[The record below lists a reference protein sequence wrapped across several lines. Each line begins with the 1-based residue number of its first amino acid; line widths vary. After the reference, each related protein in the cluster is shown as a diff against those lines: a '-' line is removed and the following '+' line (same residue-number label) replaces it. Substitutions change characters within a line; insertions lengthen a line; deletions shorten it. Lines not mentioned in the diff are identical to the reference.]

1 MDNFKPCFSKFEK
14 TSKKTLSLIFND
26 KSEILFDDQKTTF
39 LHERNF
45 NIDQGYKI
53 FEGDT
58 KDIVLFYDDKISNQ
72 HDNFVKKAQ
81 TFSLLD
87 EEKLKIYARAS
98 QLNTWIYKTKY
109 CSRHGTKFENV
120 TDDLGKYCN
129 ECGFSHY
136 PKMSPCIMVVVKHK
150 DQILLVQHK
159 NSPQFFTVIAGFV
172 EYGETLYEAVKRE
185 VHEEVGLEVSNI
197 RFFESQSWP
206 YPNQL
211 MIAFFAE
218 AKDKNITVDQS
229 ELSDAQWYDL
239 DKLPRVPLTT
249 SLSSKLIKASLS

>member
-72 HDNFVKKAQ
+72 HDNFIKKAQ

-109 CSRHGTKFENV
+109 
-120 TDDLGKYCN
+120 
-129 ECGFSHY
+129 
-136 PKMSPCIMVVVKHK
+136 
-150 DQILLVQHK
+150 
-159 NSPQFFTVIAGFV
+159 
-172 EYGETLYEAVKRE
+172 
-185 VHEEVGLEVSNI
+185 
-197 RFFESQSWP
+197 
-206 YPNQL
+206 
-211 MIAFFAE
+211 
-218 AKDKNITVDQS
+218 
-229 ELSDAQWYDL
+229 LS
-239 DKLPRVPLTT
+239 
-249 SLSSKLIKASLS
+249 LIHI